1 MSSALLS
8 FLPTSAIQERV
19 PERVMPKAVSSASVV
34 TGRNKTR
41 YTPISGQT
49 YSSNGQ
55 TIITWRIT
63 DTQSFLDLA
72 TAYVHF
78 RLSGLTGDSVPDD
91 MVTSLFDRCRVS
103 VNGVLV
109 EDVTDVNVK
118 AITDMYAG
126 GSREWY
132 DSVHGS
138 YAGAWKWAQR
148 SFGGDTTGDAME
160 LRAVTYRDL
169 NITGAP
175 TLYGAD
181 ATGVSF
187 AVPLSLLTG
196 VAKMSQYF
204 PLRLMGNLEIVLFLA
219 QGDTACW
226 SPAGAGGT
234 AFTLQ
239 DVTLECDA
247 LTLAPVV
254 VSAYDK
260 LASADS
266 SEGGVVLPVDVTTTN
281 RINYSG
287 GTGSKTLQVSRG
299 TTQLLGLTLV
309 KRDSND
315 LSAKDKLSLSSF
327 EPFGAVSYQ
336 TQIGAIL
343 FPSFKDDSF
352 ARMWCS
358 TAKAYGKFANQI
370 SAGIISRDRYQSDA
384 PVSTIAV
391 GTGVPTLAPNTDH
404 LQGQHVYA
412 LSYEQELY
420 ESVDLQGISTLAS
433 GSVIQV
439 QVEDSPTANGC
450 AGSPVANVFIR
461 SRRYIQLANQSVQV
475 IGN

>member
-41 YTPISGQT
+41 YNAISGQT

-63 DTQSFLDLA
+63 DTQAFLDLS
-72 TAYVHF
+72 TAYIHF
-78 RLSGLTGDSVPDD
+78 RLSGLTGDTVPDD
-91 MVTSLFDRCRVS
+91 LASSVFDRCRVS

-118 AITDMYAG
+118 ATADMYAG
-126 GSREWY
+126 GSRDFY
-132 DSVHGS
+132 DSAHGQ
-138 YAGAWKWAQR
+138 YAGSWKWANNAYGFQSTGNGVDYR
-148 SFGGDTTGDAME
+148 SSVFSQEVIQGGNYA
-160 LRAVTYRDL
+160 
-169 NITGAP
+169 
-175 TLYGAD
+175 AD
-181 ATGVSF
+181 STGVSF
-187 AVPLSLLTG
+187 AVPLSFLTG

-219 QGDTACW
+219 TGDTACW
-226 SPAGAGGT
+226 SKGGAGTT

-239 DVTLECDA
+239 DVTLDVDT

-254 VSAYDK
+254 VAAYDK

-266 SEGGVVLPVDVTTTN
+266 SEGGVVMPVDVITTN
-281 RINYSG
+281 RINYSSG
-287 GTGSKTLQVSRG
+287 AGSKTLQVSRG
-299 TTQLLGLTLV
+299 TTQLLGITLV

-315 LSAKDKLSLSSF
+315 LADKTKLSLSSF
-327 EPFGAVSYQ
+327 EPFGPVSYQ
-336 TQIGAIL
+336 TQIGAVL

-352 ARMWCS
+352 SRMWAS
-358 TAKAYGKFANQI
+358 TSKAYGKYANQI
-370 SAGIISRDRYQSDA
+370 SSGLITRDHYQDDTPIQSATAAYPSVLVAAAD
-384 PVSTIAV
+384 
-391 GTGVPTLAPNTDH
+391 TDH
-404 LQGQHVYA
+404 LLGQHIYA
-412 LSYEQELY
+412 LTYEQELY

-439 QVEDSPTANGC
+439 QVEDSPAANGC
-450 AGSPVANVFIR
+450 AGTPVANVFIR

>member
-19 PERVMPKAVSSASVV
+19 PDRVMPKAVSSASVV

-49 YSSNGQ
+49 YTSNGQ

-91 MVTSLFDRCRVS
+91 MISSLFDRCRVS

-118 AITDMYAG
+118 AVTDLYAG
-126 GSREWY
+126 ASREFY
-132 DSVHGS
+132 DSAHGQ
-138 YAGAWKWAQR
+138 YAGAWKWAQE
-148 SFGGDTTGDAME
+148 SLGGDSTGASVAE
-160 LRAVTYRDL
+160 RAVTYQAL
-169 NITGAP
+169 NIGGGA
-175 TLYGAD
+175 YGAD
-181 ATGVSF
+181 ATGQSF
-187 AVPLSLLTG
+187 AVPLSFLTG

-226 SPAGAGGT
+226 SSGGAGTT

-239 DVTLECDA
+239 DVTLDVDA

-266 SEGGVVLPVDVTTTN
+266 SEGGIVLPVDVTTTN

-287 GTGSKTLQVSRG
+287 GSGVKTLQVSRG

-315 LSAKDKLSLSSF
+315 LSDKTKLSLSSF

-370 SAGIISRDRYQSDA
+370 SAGIINRDRYQSDV
-384 PVSTIAV
+384 PVVSLAA
-391 GTGVPTLAPNTDH
+391 GVPTLDANTDH
-404 LQGQHVYA
+404 LQGQHIYA
-412 LSYEQELY
+412 LTYEQELY

-450 AGSPVANVFIR
+450 VGSPVANVFIR

-475 IGN
+475 VGN